1 MWTRRLSELALA
13 GCLGLVAS
21 EARAEPASPASDDG
35 LAEYR
40 ERFKQGMDLYEHGA
54 AADAIAVWEPIY
66 RDLGEPRGYRLAY
79 DLGVAYA
86 ALDDTSHSADRL
98 QAFLNEVDSR
108 RARGEPLGA
117 AVTNEESDARAR
129 LARLAAVLGRVQVA
143 PSGRPSVVR
152 VDAGDPRAAGTIAW
166 VTPGPHAV
174 TFDPRT
180 PDQRTIA
187 IDVTAGALMELVPPP
202 LPARPGPPELPI
214 ATPASS
220 APAPSGSTPPA
231 ALGEPPAPQSAPFP
245 PAWIAISGA
254 VALATAG
261 AAVALEIHA
270 NDLRDDDLAEQARS
284 ADRTIPPADRASFAT
299 ARTWAYVA
307 TGSAAGLAGVTAGLT
322 AWYFLGKARGEG
334 ARPSPG
340 VGVRL
345 ENSRVVVEGSF

>member
-21 EARAEPASPASDDG
+21 NARAEPSPASDDG

-54 AADAIAVWEPIY
+54 AADAVAVWEPIY

-86 ALDDTSHSADRL
+86 ALDDTPHSADRL

-117 AVTNEESDARAR
+117 SVTNEESDARAR
-129 LARLAAVLGRVQVA
+129 LARFAAVLGRVQVV

-174 TFDPRT
+174 TFDPQT
-180 PDQRTIA
+180 VDQRTIA
-187 IDVTAGALMELVPPP
+187 IDVAAGALMELVPPP
-202 LPARPGPPELPI
+202 LPARPGSPLATSGPP
-214 ATPASS
+214 SS
-220 APAPSGSTPPA
+220 APAPGSMPPA
-231 ALGEPPAPQSAPFP
+231 ALAEPPAPLSAPFP
-245 PAWIAISGA
+245 PALIAISGA

-261 AAVALEIHA
+261 AAVALEIYA
-270 NDLRDDDLAEQARS
+270 NHLRDDDVAEQARS
-284 ADRTIPPADRASFAT
+284 ADGTIPAADRASFAT

-322 AWYFLGKARGEG
+322 AWYFLGKTHGEG